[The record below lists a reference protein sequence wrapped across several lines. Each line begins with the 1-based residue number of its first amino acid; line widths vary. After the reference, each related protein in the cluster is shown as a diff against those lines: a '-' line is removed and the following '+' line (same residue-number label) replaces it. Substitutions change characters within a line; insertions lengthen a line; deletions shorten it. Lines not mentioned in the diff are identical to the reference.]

1 MKRSALKIIALLA
14 IPVMLF
20 GLAGCYP
27 DNTTSIDDYDI
38 VVTNYDSGYNFSGIR
53 TYIMPD
59 TVIAVNDPDNP
70 DNNFEYEH
78 TYDNLILSELGSQFA
93 SLGYSRVYDTV
104 VSRPD
109 VGVLVS
115 AVSTTYIGYYWAD
128 WYYYWGW
135 YPYWPY
141 EYDYGYGY
149 DYPWGVNYNYT
160 IGTVIVTMIDLR
172 SRQVMQADSVKVV
185 WMGAINGLVEGSN
198 INNRIQKG
206 IDQMFLQSPYL

>member
-1 MKRSALKIIALLA
+1 MKRSALKIIGLLA
-14 IPVMLF
+14 IPAMLS

-38 VVTNYDSGYNFSGIR
+38 VVTNYDSAYNFSGIQ

-78 TYDNLILSELGSQFA
+78 TYDNLILSELSSQF
-93 SLGYSRVYDTV
+93 SDLGYTRVYDTI

-141 EYDYGYGY
+141 EYDSGYGY

-172 SRQVMQADSVKVV
+172 SQHVIQADSVKVV

-206 IDQMFLQSPYL
+206 IDQMFIQSPYL